1 MVLTLSLS
9 DETTSGESRGA
20 GTFQFDT
27 PNLTLREIIRVR
39 VQQEVARFNETD
51 YEMFQG
57 LVEPEESER
66 ILNGVRARPVLDG
79 QTQFAKAITAF
90 KGNGF
95 LVLLDDRQIMDL
107 DEPLAV
113 TAQSKI
119 TFLRLVPLAG
129 G

>member
-1 MVLTLSLS
+1 MPLALSLN
-9 DETTSGESRGA
+9 DETTAGESRSA
-20 GTFQFDT
+20 GIFQFDIAR
-27 PNLTLREIIRVR
+27 LTLRELVRLRVE
-39 VQQEVARFNETD
+39 QEVARFNSAD

-57 LVEPEESER
+57 LVQPEESER
-66 ILNGVRARPVLDG
+66 VLNSVRTRPVLDA
-79 QTQFAKAITAF
+79 QKQLAKAIAAF

-107 DEPLAV
+107 DEVLHL

-119 TFLRLVPLAG
+119 TFLRLVPLVG